1 MVNERCVSEAKKQK
15 KRELC
20 IYSLRWQ
27 TGLHQPHEREA
38 YVYDINSCDQTHD
51 VGGGGWQWHTFLE
64 FIYIMLMTWIIHHC

>member
-51 VGGGGWQWHTFLE
+51 VGGGVDSGILSLNSFTL
-64 FIYIMLMTWIIHHC
+64 C